1 MDRTADAALRMFDK
15 LLEER
20 PKRVGHDFSEAT
32 RWTVAFRDELIAEWR
47 RTETDADRRRLE
59 KVNAVLSVLLG
70 GHYPLGEVP
79 WPHLEKARAQLAKV

>member
-1 MDRTADAALRMFDK
+1 MDRSAEAALRVFDK

-32 RWTVAFRDELIAEWR
+32 RWTAAFRDELIAEWR
-47 RTETDADRRRLE
+47 RTESDADRQRLE

-70 GHYPLGEVP
+70 AHYPLGEVP
-79 WPHLEKARAQLAKV
+79 WPELEKARAQLASV